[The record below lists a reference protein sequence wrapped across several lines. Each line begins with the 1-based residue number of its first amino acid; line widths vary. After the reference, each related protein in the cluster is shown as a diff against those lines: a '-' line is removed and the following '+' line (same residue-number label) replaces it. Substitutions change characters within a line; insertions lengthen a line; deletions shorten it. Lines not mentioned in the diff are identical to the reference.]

1 MKIGYF
7 ADGAWSHKALD
18 LILESSK
25 FQVLFIVARNKSP
38 DPILADYAKKLSIPF
53 LVHPNV
59 NSQEFINII
68 KAYDADLLVSM
79 SFNQIIKA
87 ELIQLSHILI
97 AFFRYKRKRCL
108 TINQS

>member
-7 ADGAWSHKALD
+7 ADGPWSHKALD

-25 FQVLFIVARNKSP
+25 FQVLFIVARYKAP
-38 DPILADYAKKLSIPF
+38 DPILADYAKRLSIPF
-53 LVHPNV
+53 LTHPKV

-68 KAYDADLLVSM
+68 KNDGADLLVSM

-87 ELIQLSHILI
+87 GLIHLAPKGYYSLYIG
-97 AFFRYKRKRCL
+97 L
-108 TINQS
+108 TH